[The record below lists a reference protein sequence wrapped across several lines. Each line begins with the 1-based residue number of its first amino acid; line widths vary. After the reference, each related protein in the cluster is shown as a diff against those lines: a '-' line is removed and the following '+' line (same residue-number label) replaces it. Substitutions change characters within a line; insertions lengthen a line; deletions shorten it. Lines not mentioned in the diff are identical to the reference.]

1 MAPRTTTWT
10 RRLARWAVALA
21 VLCGGVS
28 GLPEGNHHKAAHA
41 QPTHTNL
48 DEARARFDQLSR
60 SVEELRRSARELDRR
75 HQALADQIAER
86 KRGRDNAE
94 LVGDS
99 KLKELLSQARGLA
112 DQLYQLQT
120 QLHDRERRLEE
131 ARAEVLEAYEARI
144 AHLEDVIL
152 DPAPLGQRD
161 AAIQEMNALRRAR
174 HAYLPP
180 AQPPSVPSARDI
192 LSARDIRDPEEAL
205 AVLAEVN
212 DTDRRLLARVE
223 ELNRRISQMEAEQ
236 RLRRKARDFQ
246 ERQAFFDD
254 ERTGGRRVASTSG
267 GARLA
272 PETTRDPATGKGSE
286 ASGGSRDD
294 SGNNSAPSNNGGAP
308 LDSNAPDPTT
318 EGLAHDGAAPES
330 DTDVLGPQ
338 AEPSPAPPSAT
349 VGGEVFVPSLDL
361 PSDPFAVEGVVS
373 QSDAEYLGAGAGR
386 AEETGSLE
394 DQLRKTKRERE
405 LLLRKSRELHQR
417 AQDLKRLADDL

>member
-1 MAPRTTTWT
+1 
-10 RRLARWAVALA
+10 L
-21 VLCGGVS
+21 S
-28 GLPEGNHHKAAHA
+28 GLPVGGADHKAAHA
-41 QPTHTNL
+41 QPAGANL

-60 SVEELRRSARELDRR
+60 SVEELRRSAQELDRR

-120 QLHDRERRLEE
+120 QLHDRERRLED

-144 AHLEDVIL
+144 ARLEDVIL
-152 DPAPLGQRD
+152 DPALLGQRD
-161 AAIQEMNALRRAR
+161 AAIQEMNGLRRAR
-174 HAYLPP
+174 HAYLVP
-180 AQPPSVPSARDI
+180 AQAASMPSAHNI
-192 LSARDIRDPEEAL
+192 PSARDIRDPEEAL

-286 ASGGSRDD
+286 ASGGGTRDD

-308 LDSNAPDPTT
+308 LDSNAPDPALP
-318 EGLAHDGAAPES
+318 EALPNDGVASES
-330 DTDVLGPQ
+330 DTDDLGPQ
-338 AEPSPAPPSAT
+338 ADPSTAPPSAT

-361 PSDPFAVEGVVS
+361 PSDPFAAEGVVS